1 VELFGLSPTE
11 LFVIVLVAV
20 LVFGGRLPQ
29 VAGEAAATVQKLR
42 RALTDLRRESGIDQE
57 IQSARREIEQSVVRP
72 FREADVV
79 GTVRREVNEAQRVV
93 SRTVHATLAEPP
105 SAPLPS
111 DEAAAQSSTSPH
123 AASQDAPGEPVST
136 EAAPQPSEAPAGE
149 LTPPD
154 PAAPS
159 APRPG

>member
-11 LFVIVLVAV
+11 LFVIALVAV

-57 IQSARREIEQSVVRP
+57 LQNARREIEQNVVRP

-79 GTVRREVNEAQRVV
+79 GTVRREASEARSAVNRAVSSTVVDPPGAPVSNDEVAAEAQ
-93 SRTVHATLAEPP
+93 AM
-105 SAPLPS
+105 
-111 DEAAAQSSTSPH
+111 DETA
-123 AASQDAPGEPVST
+123 ST
-136 EAAPQPSEAPAGE
+136 EAAPQPSEAPVDE
-149 LTPPD
+149 PTPPT

-159 APRPG
+159 APRPD